1 MRCSPLLLVF
11 FAVPLLAADKP
22 LYKTRDCNDLVV
34 TADIHECLSE
44 NYAAADAKLNDVY
57 QAVMKSRSDQASR
70 IGLRDSERA
79 WIKYRDKHC
88 KAEAEPE
95 AGGTI
100 VPLILN
106 SCYIEE
112 TDKRIRFL
120 LNMQTC
126 TAGVSVC
133 NPH

>member
-1 MRCSPLLLVF
+1 MRYKPLISIL
-11 FAVPLLAADKP
+11 FAAPLIAAAQP
-22 LYKTRDCNDLVV
+22 LYKVRDCNNLVV

-44 NYAAADAKLNDVY
+44 NYAAADAKLNEVY
-57 QAVMKSRSDQASR
+57 QAVMRSRPDQAAR
-70 IGLRDSERA
+70 DGLRSSERA
-79 WIKYRDKHC
+79 WIRYRDKHC
-88 KAEAEPE
+88 NDEAEPE

-100 VPLILN
+100 VPLVMN

-120 LNMQTC
+120 QNMMTC